1 MSLSGHVD
9 AFARALAELKRRSGR
24 SYRTLG
30 ERTGLSSSGLHRFCQ
45 GLAVPEH
52 FEVVARI
59 ARACGATKAELVEL
73 HRLWAM
79 ATSDSAG
86 AHDEPV
92 ARQLP
97 APPARFAGRER
108 ELAHVTAALA
118 AQPAAV
124 VISAISGAGGI
135 GKTWLALHWAH
146 RNLHLF
152 PDGQLHVDLRGF
164 DPTGSPVPPEAAV
177 RGFLEAMGVAP
188 ATIPTDP
195 QAQAGLYRSV
205 IAGRRMLVVLDNAR
219 DTAQVV
225 PLLPG
230 SPTCTV
236 LITSRRRLTRLVT
249 AHGARQV
256 DLDVLPEG
264 EARNLLARHLGADRL
279 AADPRAVDDL
289 VAFCAGLPL
298 ALGIV
303 AARATSH
310 PEFSLSALADELRDH
325 TGRLDAL
332 NIDDAEANLRAVFSW
347 SYRAL
352 AERTATAFGLLGLA
366 PGPDIGLPAAAALIG
381 TSTAEAR
388 VRLRDLEAESLV
400 QEHSPGRYRMHDL
413 VRLYAAEQAARDL
426 AEPVRHEATTRL
438 LDFYLHT
445 AYSGERVLDPY
456 RPPIVIGR
464 PVTGVAPHPLP
475 DLARAVTWFEVEH
488 ANLMEAQ
495 QLAARHG
502 RHTTTWRLGW
512 VMHTFHYRQRHRRD
526 NLVTWRTAVAAVE
539 HLDDPGDQARA
550 HRRLGV
556 ALLDVGEHRDGLAHL
571 HRALEEFH
579 RAGDVAGQARTHE
592 AFAAAWD
599 QQGDSERGLAHAYE
613 ALELYRGLDDRT
625 REANMLN
632 SVGWYHAALGDLT
645 RAAEYCTA
653 ALALHRRVGYV
664 DGEAY
669 TLSSL
674 GHIAHR
680 TGDHA
685 RAVDH
690 FRAAITV
697 LRSLNDRGEEASTLD
712 LLAQAHSALGQHDQ
726 AREAW
731 SQALELYHSQHRTAE
746 VLVVRS
752 RLAAIDTVA

>member
-1 MSLSGHVD
+1 MSSSAHVE
-9 AFARALAELKRRSGR
+9 AFARALGELKRRSGR

-30 ERTGLSSSGLHRFCQ
+30 ERTGLSRSALHRYCQ
-45 GLAVPEH
+45 GRAVPEH
-52 FEVVARI
+52 FELVARI

-73 HRLWAM
+73 HRRWAM
-79 ATSDSAG
+79 ATSETTASQ
-86 AHDEPV
+86 DEPV

-97 APPARFAGRER
+97 APPAGFTGRER
-108 ELAHVTAALA
+108 ELAHVTAALT

-124 VISAISGAGGI
+124 VISALSGAGGI

-164 DPTGSPVPPEAAV
+164 DPTCSPVPPAAAL
-177 RGFLEAMGVAP
+177 RGFLEAMGVDP
-188 ATIPTDP
+188 ATMPGDP

-205 IAGRRMLVVLDNAR
+205 IAGRRMLIVLDNAR

-256 DLDVLPEG
+256 DLDVLPDD
-264 EARNLLARHLGADRL
+264 EARNLLDRHLGPDRL
-279 AADPRAVDDL
+279 ASAPGAVDEL

-310 PEFSLSALADELRDH
+310 PEFSLAALADELRDH
-325 TGRLDAL
+325 AGRLDAL

-347 SYRAL
+347 SYQAL
-352 AERTATAFGLLGLA
+352 AEPTATAFGLLGLA
-366 PGPDIGLPAAAALIG
+366 PGRDIGLPAAAALIG
-381 TSTAEAR
+381 VPTAEAR

-400 QEHSPGRYRMHDL
+400 QEHEPGRYRMHDL
-413 VRLYAAEQAARDL
+413 VRLYAAEQATRDI
-426 AEPVRHEATTRL
+426 AEPVRHEALTRL

-445 AYSGERVLDPY
+445 AYSGERVLDPH

-464 PVTGVAPHPLP
+464 PVPGVTPHPLP
-475 DLARAVTWFEVEH
+475 DLARAVAWFEVEH

-495 QLAARHG
+495 LLAARHG
-502 RHTTTWRLGW
+502 WHTPTWRLGW
-512 VMHTFHYRQRHRRD
+512 VLHTFHYRQGHRRD
-526 NLVTWRTAVAAVE
+526 NLATWRTAVAAVE
-539 HLDDPGDQARA
+539 HLDDPGDRARA

-556 ALLDVGEHRDGLAHL
+556 ALLDVGEHREGLANL
-571 HRALEEFH
+571 NRALDLFH
-579 RAGDVAGQARTHE
+579 RADDVAGQARTHE
-592 AFAAAWD
+592 AFAAAWH
-599 QQGDSERGLAHAYE
+599 QQGDSERALKHAYQ
-613 ALELYRGLDDRT
+613 ALELYQGLGDPT

-632 SVGWYHAALGDLT
+632 SVGWYHVGLGDLT

-653 ALALHRRVGYV
+653 ALELNRRQGYA

-669 TLSSL
+669 TLSSV

-685 RAVDH
+685 RAVEH
-690 FRAAITV
+690 FREAIAV
-697 LRSLNDRGEEASTLD
+697 LRSLNDRGEEADTLD
-712 LLAQAHSALGQHDQ
+712 LLAQAHSALGQHDE

-731 SQALELYHSQHRTAE
+731 SQALELYRSQHRTAE
-746 VLVVRS
+746 VLAIRS
-752 RLAAIDTVA
+752 RLAAPDTVA